1 MLGFDRHW
9 NRYWLL
15 EGSCSEAASSDG
27 SPASSWVYVERCQ
40 PPPGAQ
46 GQTHSK
52 DTHLE
57 EEEELPLGQLAQQA
71 QHDSQEAQRA
81 KRREVQIPDDQ
92 GRAASWGCYK
102 TAEHV
107 TELITFLNYRGMSSG
122 LILGMICW
130 RVQSASTSLV
140 TYTQIRQTAFISK
153 SPCVCRPLFRLFMFC
168 FWDSSGGPTGAY
180 LNTNRVCKFLC
191 QTGCL
196 HSCRHAIPQGRT

>member
-46 GQTHSK
+46 GQRHSE
-52 DTHLE
+52 DIHLE

-71 QHDSQEAQRA
+71 QHDNQEAQRA
-81 KRREVQIPDDQ
+81 KRREVLIPDDQ
-92 GRAASWGCYK
+92 GKAASWGCYK

-122 LILGMICW
+122 LIIGMMCW
-130 RVQSASTSLV
+130 RV
-140 TYTQIRQTAFISK
+140 
-153 SPCVCRPLFRLFMFC
+153 
-168 FWDSSGGPTGAY
+168 
-180 LNTNRVCKFLC
+180 
-191 QTGCL
+191 
-196 HSCRHAIPQGRT
+196 